1 VAEAAKVIENAQR
14 DLNIAF
20 VNELSEIF
28 STLGIDT
35 NDVLEA
41 AGTKWNF
48 LRFTPGLV
56 GGHCIGVDP
65 YYLTHRAIKAGY
77 HPEVILAGRRV
88 NDNVGRRVA
97 RECIR
102 KLLRRE
108 QRATSAL
115 VFGLSFKEGIPDIR
129 NSKAADIVREMLSF
143 GLRVQVHDPL
153 ADPGEVRREYGFE
166 LTEFSKLAPADAV
179 ILAVPHAWYLEQGWS
194 LVRRHLTDG
203 SGVVCDVKGT
213 LDRAQKP
220 EGVDLIR
227 L

>member
-1 VAEAAKVIENAQR
+1 MIENAQR

-28 STLGIDT
+28 AMLGIDT

-41 AGTKWNF
+41 AATKWNF
-48 LRFTPGLV
+48 LKFTPGLV

-88 NDNVGRRVA
+88 NDNVGRRIA

-102 KLLRRE
+102 RLLQRE

-115 VFGLSFKEGIPDIR
+115 VFGLSFKEASPT
-129 NSKAADIVREMLSF
+129 SAT
-143 GLRVQVHDPL
+143 P
-153 ADPGEVRREYGFE
+153 RRPI
-166 LTEFSKLAPADAV
+166 SCA
-179 ILAVPHAWYLEQGWS
+179 S
-194 LVRRHLTDG
+194 
-203 SGVVCDVKGT
+203 C
-213 LDRAQKP
+213 
-220 EGVDLIR
+220 
-227 L
+227 